1 LIDTSGRENARQAAL
16 EYHEFPRP
24 GKLEIRATKPMANQ
38 QDLSRAYS
46 PGVAEACLD
55 IKADPSAAARYTTRG
70 NLVAVVSNGTA
81 VLGLGNIGA
90 LASKPV
96 MEGKAV
102 LFKKFANIDCFD
114 IEVDES
120 DPVKLAEIV
129 ASLEPTFGAIN
140 LEDIKAPDCF
150 VVERLCREK
159 MKIPVFHDDQHG
171 TAIVVGAAAINALRV
186 AKKNIEDV
194 KIVSTGGGAAGIACL
209 NMLLKLG
216 AKRENIWLCD
226 IHGLVWEG
234 RPEDMN
240 PEKAAFAQAT
250 DLRTLAEAIPGAD
263 LFLGLSGPGVLK
275 ADMVRQMSEDPI
287 ILALA
292 NPNPEID
299 PAEARAANP
308 RAIIATG
315 RSDYPNQVN
324 NVLCF
329 PFIFRGAL
337 DVGATEINDEMEIAC
352 VEGIAALARGSSS
365 AEAAAAYAGER
376 LSFGRDY
383 LIPKPFDPRLL
394 AIVAGAVA
402 GAAMKSGVATRP
414 LEDLDAYKEQLNRSV
429 YRTAFIMRRV
439 FEAAKTSVRRIV
451 FAEGEDERVLRTVLA
466 MGEQQLDDRAILIGR
481 PEVIESRCER
491 LAIPIKIGRDF
502 DLVNP
507 EDDPRYREYWGT
519 YLSIMERRGVTPDLA
534 RAIMRT
540 NSTAIGAVMV
550 HREEAESLICG
561 TFGQYLWHLNY
572 VRQVIGSPALRPI
585 GALSLMIHEKGV
597 LFVADTQ
604 VNAEPTPEQ
613 IAATTIAAARHV
625 RRFGLE
631 PKIAL
636 CSHSQFGNLD
646 TDSGRRMRGAL
657 QILDAQDV
665 GFVYEGEM
673 HSDAAL
679 DPELRARI
687 FPNSRFEG
695 AANALIFANTDAASG
710 VRNIIKMVAGGLEV
724 GPILMGMG
732 NKAHIVTPSITARGL
747 LNISALAGAPVQS
760 YG

>member
-1 LIDTSGRENARQAAL
+1 MADSSSDLRDAAL
-16 EYHEFPRP
+16 FYHEYPKP

-38 QDLSRAYS
+38 RDLSRAYS
-46 PGVAEACLD
+46 PGVAEACLE
-55 IKADPSAAARYTTRG
+55 IKADPAAAARYTTRG

-114 IEVDES
+114 IEVNEK

-150 VVERLCREK
+150 IVERLCREK
-159 MKIPVFHDDQHG
+159 MNIPVFHDDQHG
-171 TAIVVGAAAINALRV
+171 TAIVVGAAATNALTV
-186 AKKNIEDV
+186 AGKKFEDV

-216 AKRENIWLCD
+216 AKRENVWLCD
-226 IHGLVWEG
+226 IHGLVYEG
-234 RPEDMN
+234 RAEDMN
-240 PEKAAFAQAT
+240 PEKAAYAQKS
-250 DLRTLAEAIPGAD
+250 DLRSLAEVIPGAD
-263 LFLGLSGPGVLK
+263 LFLGLSGPGVLTGEMVK
-275 ADMVRQMSEDPI
+275 AMAEDPI
-287 ILALA
+287 VLALA

-299 PAEARAANP
+299 PAEAKAANP

-337 DVGATEINDEMEIAC
+337 DVGATEINDEMQIAC

-365 AEAAAAYAGER
+365 AEAAAAYEGER

-402 GAAMKSGVATRP
+402 EAAMRSGVAARP
-414 LEDLDAYKEQLNRSV
+414 VADIEAYKAGLNNSV
-429 YRTAFIMRRV
+429 YRSAFVMRRV
-439 FEAAKTSVRRIV
+439 FDAAKGAGRRIV
-451 FAEGEDERVLRTVLA
+451 FAEGEDERVLHTARAMNEEGLA
-466 MGEQQLDDRAILIGR
+466 RPILIGR
-481 PEVIESRCER
+481 PDVIEMRCER
-491 LAIPIKIGRDF
+491 NAIPIQQGVHY

-507 EDDPRYREYWGT
+507 SDDPRFRDYWQT
-519 YLSIMERRGVTPDLA
+519 YHQILERRGVTPDLA

-540 NSTAIGAVMV
+540 NTTAIAATMV
-550 HREEAESLICG
+550 HRGEADSLICG

-572 VRQVIGSPALRPI
+572 IRQVLARDGLHPI
-585 GALSLMIHEKGV
+585 GALSLMIHEKGA
-597 LFVADTQ
+597 LFVADTH
-604 VNAEPTPEQ
+604 VNPEPTPEQ
-613 IAATTIAAARHV
+613 IAEISIAAARHA
-625 RRFGLE
+625 RRFGVE
-631 PKIAL
+631 PQIAL

-646 TDSGRRMRGAL
+646 IDSGRRMRAAL
-657 QILDAQDV
+657 EMLDACEVD
-665 GFVYEGEM
+665 FVYEGEM
-673 HSDAAL
+673 HSDMAL

-687 FPNSRFEG
+687 FPNSRMVG
-695 AANALIFANTDAASG
+695 PANVLLFANTDAASA
-710 VRNIIKMVAGGLEV
+710 VRNIIKIVAGGLEV

-747 LNISALAGAPVQS
+747 LNISALAGSPVHT